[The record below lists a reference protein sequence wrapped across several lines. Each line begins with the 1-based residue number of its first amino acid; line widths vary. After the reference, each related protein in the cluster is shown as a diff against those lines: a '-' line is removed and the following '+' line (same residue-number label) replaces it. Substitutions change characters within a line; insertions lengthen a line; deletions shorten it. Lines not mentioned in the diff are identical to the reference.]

1 MPKLSLYRPEKSND
15 FKFLDRSIYEQ
26 FQIGGTDIYLHKYL
40 GVVNPLEGESSPT
53 KTANVAD
60 AGELGIQDV
69 LFMEN
74 RDRRYEPD
82 VYVIR
87 GIYTLQDLDFN
98 LSQFGLFLQNDNIM
112 INFHLSSSFDAIG
125 RKIMAGDVIELPHQK
140 DEYAL
145 DNSLVALKR
154 FYVISEVSRPANGYS
169 QTWYPHLLRAK
180 CQPLVDTQEF
190 KEILDKD
197 SGAEDGSTLRDLLST
212 YQKNIEVNDQIIAQ
226 ALVDAEQSG
235 YKTNQFFVIPKD
247 ENNLVEVNDITS
259 GDIDVSSEAFD
270 ASTVLASPTKN
281 YYVGYL
287 TGDGI
292 PPNGAPYGFGIT
304 FPGDS
309 VPGQFFLRTDY
320 LPNRLFRYDGKHWIK
335 FEDNV
340 RMTNSTTGET
350 QTTDPLLVRKK
361 LKAGFVNNTTTATI
375 GGTVVEEKQALSKI
389 LKAKADN

>member
-1 MPKLSLYRPEKSND
+1 M
-15 FKFLDRSIYEQ
+15 
-26 FQIGGTDIYLHKYL
+26 
-40 GVVNPLEGESSPT
+40 
-53 KTANVAD
+53 
-60 AGELGIQDV
+60 
-69 LFMEN
+69 
-74 RDRRYEPD
+74 
-82 VYVIR
+82 
-87 GIYTLQDLDFN
+87 
-98 LSQFGLFLQNDNIM
+98 
-112 INFHLSSSFDAIG
+112 
-125 RKIMAGDVIELPHQK
+125 
-140 DEYAL
+140 
-145 DNSLVALKR
+145 
-154 FYVISEVSRPANGYS
+154 
-169 QTWYPHLLRAK
+169 
-180 CQPLVDTQEF
+180 
-190 KEILDKD
+190 
-197 SGAEDGSTLRDLLST
+197 
-212 YQKNIEVNDQIIAQ
+212 
-226 ALVDAEQSG
+226 VDAEQSG